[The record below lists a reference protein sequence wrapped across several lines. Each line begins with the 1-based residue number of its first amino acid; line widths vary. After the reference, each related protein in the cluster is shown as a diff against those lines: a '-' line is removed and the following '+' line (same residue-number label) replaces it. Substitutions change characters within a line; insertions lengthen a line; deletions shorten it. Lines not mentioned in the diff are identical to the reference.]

1 MWGGLDWHGEG
12 STGVGRGVIVWVG
25 VESFLDLNG
34 FGSEGLLSDGL
45 EWRRLIWTGLK
56 WRGMESFLDLVG
68 IE

>member
-1 MWGGLDWHGEG
+1 M
-12 STGVGRGVIVWVG
+12 GRGVIVWVG